1 MTIRWVTRMVAVIG
15 AAILTSGCGGVTG
28 NPYNFSD
35 EEIAAAAESLSAKPT
50 LAVTERHVADALVR
64 ISEAVGA
71 IAPDVRWRWHRE
83 RSQGGGCPGPY
94 AYTEGQSVTTRALLS
109 DTPIR
114 DADWPAVLAAAHAVA
129 TDAGMD
135 RLDIHVDEPGRHDVT
150 FAGEDGNRITFGTYK
165 AAALRGITGCRHP

>member
-1 MTIRWVTRMVAVIG
+1 MTIRWVTRTFAVIG
-15 AAILTSGCGGVTG
+15 AAILTSGCGGVTD
-28 NPYNFSD
+28 NPYNFGD
-35 EEIAAAAESLSAKPT
+35 EEIAAAAESLTGRPT
-50 LAVTERHVADALVR
+50 LAVTERHVTDALVR

-71 IAPDVRWRWHRE
+71 IAPEARWRWHRE

-109 DTPIR
+109 DNPIR
-114 DADWPAVLAAAHAVA
+114 DADWPAVLAAARAVA

-135 RLDIHVDEPGRHDVT
+135 RLDVHVDEPGRHDVT